1 MAAGDEGAVRAVVAA
16 YVDARERRDP
26 AAIGALFT
34 ADADQVNSAGDWRRG
49 REGIVKGTLESSQR
63 NTGARRITI
72 KAVRFPSANVAVAD
86 GDYEIGDET
95 DVDDVR
101 DDPAGRGLEDYG
113 DPQRAAHFDITSRI
127 ATAVTGELT
136 MFMPRC
142 TPSAIRS
149 GVQPRLFGVFHT
161 SMRAPFSAR

>member
-1 MAAGDEGAVRAVVAA
+1 MMHRHAARRDDGGSERTDTHSSRPTKAAVRAVVAA

-86 GDYEIGDET
+86 GDYEIGT
-95 DVDDVR
+95 RLMWTTFVMVR
-101 DDPAGRGLEDYG
+101 QAEGWK
-113 DPQRAAHFDITSRI
+113 IT
-127 ATAVTGELT
+127 
-136 MFMPRC
+136 
-142 TPSAIRS
+142 AIRNA
-149 GVQPRLFGVFHT
+149 PHT
-161 SMRAPFSAR
+161 STSPPGSPRP